1 MILSVSSRSLGYRFI
16 CGGEVRVET
25 KTAVTSQVLNEDFIE
40 NNLMIED
47 FTAALLLNGTSDNII
62 LYCDSIFKFLKE
74 DIVRKKVCYKNRVTR
89 QVQNYINK

>member
-62 LYCDSIFKFLKE
+62 LYCDSIFKLKE